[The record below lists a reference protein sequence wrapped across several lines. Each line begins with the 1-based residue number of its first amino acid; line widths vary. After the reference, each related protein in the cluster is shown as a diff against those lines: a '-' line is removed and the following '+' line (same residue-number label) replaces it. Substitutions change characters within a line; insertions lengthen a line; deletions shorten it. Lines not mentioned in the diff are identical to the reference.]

1 MKQGKI
7 YFYNPCGERP
17 AEMKKIERRWRLDH
31 FHTSIVQYGY
41 WLMLG
46 DGCSHQGES
55 MISIFVTPQKLGI
68 ARFCHFES
76 LDL

>member
-46 DGCSHQGES
+46 DGCSHHDFHLRNTTETGYS
-55 MISIFVTPQKLGI
+55 
-68 ARFCHFES
+68 
-76 LDL
+76 